1 MSDVVIVVWIFLL
14 ILVVV
19 TLFAGVKTVSQ
30 GQVWTVE
37 RFGAYTRL
45 LQPGLNFVLPYVDRV
60 GRKLNVQEQVV
71 EIPEQSVITRDNA
84 SVSVDG
90 IIYYRVMEP
99 EMAAYQVTNLT
110 LALTT
115 LAMTNIRAVIGEMEL
130 DATLSSRERINTAL
144 LIILDGAT
152 MPWGVKV
159 SRVEIRKIEPPEN
172 LIRAMNLQMTAERE
186 RRAAVARAE
195 GERQAAILRAEGEKQ
210 ALILAAEGRQQAA
223 LRDAEARVALAR
235 AEAEATQM
243 VSEAATQYGQAG
255 LRYFIADQLRA
266 GVPGAGIGAEHAA
279 CGGADGILG
288 ARRRHRAGDAVD
300 PRRRRHAW
308 WRFAGYAAATHAA
321 TAVADRAAA
330 GAAGRRDACGIPVGS
345 RHPGMSGWIIWV
357 IAGLVLLMLEIHAP
371 GAFMMWLGLAACGT
385 GLVVLLT
392 GIGFELQVVTI
403 AVLAAIS
410 LAIGLRFRY
419 RRPPRMNTQ
428 QSGLAGRSATALSF
442 QGREGRVRMG
452 DSDWAARVPTDVAEP
467 APGSRLRVEGVD
479 GTVLIVRPEG

>member
-1 MSDVVIVVWIFLL
+1 MFATVAVVWVLVL

-37 RFGAYTRL
+37 RFGAYTRM

-84 SVSVDG
+84 TVAVDG

-99 EMAAYQVTNLT
+99 EKAAYQVTNLT

-210 ALILAAEGRQQAA
+210 ALILSAEGRQQAA
-223 LRDAEARVALAR
+223 NRDAEARVALAR

-243 VSEAATQYGQAG
+243 VSDAAAQHGQAG
-255 LRYFIADQLRA
+255 LRYFIATSYVRAFQALASAPNTRLVVVPMESAALAGGITQAMQFLRGDDSPPGSA
-266 GVPGAGIGAEHAA
+266 PSGLPPPSEPPPPPPIVPTPMPPLAPA
-279 CGGADGILG
+279 
-288 ARRRHRAGDAVD
+288 
-300 PRRRRHAW
+300 P
-308 WRFAGYAAATHAA
+308 
-321 TAVADRAAA
+321 VAS
-330 GAAGRRDACGIPVGS
+330 P
-345 RHPGMSGWIIWV
+345 W
-357 IAGLVLLMLEIHAP
+357 
-371 GAFMMWLGLAACGT
+371 GT
-385 GLVVLLT
+385 G
-392 GIGFELQVVTI
+392 
-403 AVLAAIS
+403 S
-410 LAIGLRFRY
+410 
-419 RRPPRMNTQ
+419 
-428 QSGLAGRSATALSF
+428 
-442 QGREGRVRMG
+442 
-452 DSDWAARVPTDVAEP
+452 
-467 APGSRLRVEGVD
+467 PG
-479 GTVLIVRPEG
+479 

>member
-1 MSDVVIVVWIFLL
+1 VSDVVIVVWIFLL

-159 SRVEIRKIEPPEN
+159 SRVEIRKIEPPQN
-172 LIRAMNLQMTAERE
+172 LILAMNLQMTAERE

-243 VSEAATQYGQAG
+243 VSEAATQFGQAG
-255 LRYFIADQLRA
+255 LRYFIATSYVRA
-266 GVPGAGIGAEHAA
+266 FQALASAPNTRLVVVPMESSALAGGIVQAMELIRGDDGTPGTGPPETPRPRTPPPSPNMPPSGQPVGAMPVASPWGAG
-279 CGGADGILG
+279 
-288 ARRRHRAGDAVD
+288 
-300 PRRRRHAW
+300 
-308 WRFAGYAAATHAA
+308 T
-321 TAVADRAAA
+321 
-330 GAAGRRDACGIPVGS
+330 
-345 RHPGMSGWIIWV
+345 PG
-357 IAGLVLLMLEIHAP
+357 
-371 GAFMMWLGLAACGT
+371 
-385 GLVVLLT
+385 
-392 GIGFELQVVTI
+392 
-403 AVLAAIS
+403 
-410 LAIGLRFRY
+410 
-419 RRPPRMNTQ
+419 
-428 QSGLAGRSATALSF
+428 
-442 QGREGRVRMG
+442 
-452 DSDWAARVPTDVAEP
+452 
-467 APGSRLRVEGVD
+467 
-479 GTVLIVRPEG
+479 